1 MIKWII
7 DDEDVSS
14 CVSLKDANVIITWM
28 SAKVDY
34 PYKIFN
40 KYYGLETIF
49 YILRKSN
56 ITKMYIDCW
65 DTSSHGYAFAVFS
78 PQRDYLIKSIN
89 LYWITH
95 TCTCAC
101 THTHTHICEHT
112 HMCDQKHTYIYA
124 HTYLCKIEKKLTQSH
139 IYIYEMNFNKY
150 KRVRMR
156 SQ

>member
-14 CVSLKDANVIITWM
+14 CVSLKNANAIITWM
-28 SAKVDY
+28 SAKIDY

-65 DTSSHGYAFAVFS
+65 DTSSHGYAFVVFS
-78 PQRDYLIKSIN
+78 PQRDYLIKSID

-95 TCTCAC
+95 PCTRAC
-101 THTHTHICEHT
+101 THTHTFVSTHICMSRSTHT
-112 HMCDQKHTYIYA
+112 CICTHIPMQDRKKTHTI
-124 HTYLCKIEKKLTQSH
+124 T
-139 IYIYEMNFNKY
+139 YIYEMNFNKY